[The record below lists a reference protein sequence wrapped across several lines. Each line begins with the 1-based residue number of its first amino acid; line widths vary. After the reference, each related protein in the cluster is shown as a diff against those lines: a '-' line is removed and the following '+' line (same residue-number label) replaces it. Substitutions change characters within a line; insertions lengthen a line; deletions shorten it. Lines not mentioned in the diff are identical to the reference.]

1 MPPAFE
7 PTDDQR
13 RTVEKLSGLGLPQ
26 GDIAQVV
33 GVDEKTLRKH
43 LRAELDSGTAKANS
57 QVAEFLFD
65 AATGKRGEGSAAITA
80 AIFWAKTRMRWKEVS
95 VTEVT
100 GAGGGPIETRHL
112 SPEERAAQALALID
126 ATFGLVSHGGAD
138 ADR

>member
-112 SPEERAAQALALID
+112 SPEERAAQAVALID
-126 ATFGLVSHGGAD
+126 ETFGLDGS
-138 ADR
+138 RRC

>member
-1 MPPAFE
+1 
-7 PTDDQR
+7 
-13 RTVEKLSGLGLPQ
+13 
-26 GDIAQVV
+26 
-33 GVDEKTLRKH
+33 
-43 LRAELDSGTAKANS
+43 
-57 QVAEFLFD
+57 
-65 AATGKRGEGSAAITA
+65 
-80 AIFWAKTRMRWKEVS
+80 MRWKEVS

>member
-112 SPEERAAQALALID
+112 SPEERAAQAVALIN
-126 ATFGLVSHGGAD
+126 ATFGPDGE
-138 ADR
+138 RRC

>member
-43 LRAELDSGTAKANS
+43 LRAELDSGAAKANS

-112 SPEERAAQALALID
+112 SPDERAQRAVALID
-126 ATFGLVSHGGAD
+126 ETFGPDGE
-138 ADR
+138 RRC

>member
-43 LRAELDSGTAKANS
+43 LRAELDPPRPTVKSRSFCSMRRRGNAAKAAQRLRRRS
-57 QVAEFLFD
+57 SGQRPECA
-65 AATGKRGEGSAAITA
+65 GK
-80 AIFWAKTRMRWKEVS
+80 K
-95 VTEVT
+95 
-100 GAGGGPIETRHL
+100 
-112 SPEERAAQALALID
+112 
-126 ATFGLVSHGGAD
+126 
-138 ADR
+138 

>member
-33 GVDEKTLRKH
+33 GVDEKTLRKR
-43 LRAELDSGTAKANS
+43 LRAELDSGSAKTIS

-65 AATGKRGEGSAAITA
+65 AATGKRGEGRAAITA
-80 AIFWAKTRMRWKEVS
+80 AIFCEKPGMRLKEVTVS
-95 VTEVT
+95 EV
-100 GAGGGPIETRHL
+100 
-112 SPEERAAQALALID
+112 
-126 ATFGLVSHGGAD
+126 
-138 ADR
+138 

>member
-95 VTEVT
+95 ATEIT

-112 SPEERAAQALALID
+112 SPEERAAQAVALID
-126 ATFGLVSHGGAD
+126 ETFGPVLHGVAD
-138 ADR
+138 AYR

>member
-126 ATFGLVSHGGAD
+126 ETFGLDGS
-138 ADR
+138 RRC